1 MLGAPHPGPL
11 ASSRMRSLRFQPIR
25 IALIGAG
32 QMGSLH
38 ARVVSQNPD
47 TDLACIVDPS
57 MDAGE
62 SLAERYESKWVP
74 DLGDFGPFD
83 AVIVAAPTAHHLGW
97 ARLAL
102 SAGKPTLIEKP
113 VAEQLGDV
121 LSIMGE
127 AEKAGIP
134 LMCSFLERFNPAV
147 RTLLDIVDEPV
158 HVTAARHSPFVS
170 RIPHGVAS
178 DLLIHD
184 VDLVLRMAGGL
195 PSGVNAHFGT
205 AHPKSDPASED
216 VAEASLLFDSGL
228 VASLSASRV
237 SQRKLR
243 RIEVAELDR
252 LIEVDLIRQDVT
264 VYRHVGADFLEGA
277 STGYRQ
283 QTVIDIPAIQY
294 GREPL
299 AAQLDHFLGLVLGEA
314 DTAAEMSTIVD
325 PHRVIGWI
333 TERARAA
340 QVEVSLGPPE
350 VDLAAEESEKV
361 QPL

>member
-1 MLGAPHPGPL
+1 MSRSPAPGRVASGP
-11 ASSRMRSLRFQPIR
+11 MRSLRPQPVHV
-25 IALIGAG
+25 ALIGAG

-47 TDLACIVDPS
+47 ASLACVVDP
-57 MDAGE
+57 AE
-62 SLAERYESKWVP
+62 SNGAPLADRFESRWVP
-74 DLGDFGPFD
+74 ALSDFGPFD
-83 AVIVAAPTAHHLGW
+83 AVIVASPTAYHLEW
-97 ARLAL
+97 AQLAL

-113 VAEQLGDV
+113 VAEQLGAV
-121 LSIMGE
+121 LSVLSK
-127 AEKAGIP
+127 AQQAGIP
-134 LMCSFLERFNPAV
+134 LMCSFPERFNPAV
-147 RTLLDIVDEPV
+147 RTLLDIVEEPI
-158 HVTAARHSPFVS
+158 HITAARHSPFIA

-184 VDLVLRMAGGL
+184 VDLVLKMSGAL
-195 PSGVNAHFGT
+195 PIGINAHFGA
-205 AHPKSDPASED
+205 AHPKSDPMSED
-216 VAEASLLFDSGL
+216 VAEASLLFESGL

-252 LIEVDLIRQDVT
+252 LIEVDLIRQDIT

-299 AAQLDHFLGLVLGEA
+299 AAQLDHFLNLVRGDGDAPGEL
-314 DTAAEMSTIVD
+314 STIAD
-325 PHRVIGWI
+325 PHRVISSI
-333 TERARAA
+333 IEKSNEAPSELDL
-340 QVEVSLGPPE
+340 VPKE
-350 VDLAAEESEKV
+350 VDLSAEEQQAESR
-361 QPL
+361 